1 MIFDVERAFLN
12 GFLAYEIFMDCLEWM
27 EDEPQEKI
35 ETKNTWAQNR
45 TGMLLYCET
54 LKAWYFKCIERTI
67 QSIQCS

>member
-35 ETKNTWAQNR
+35 ETKNT
-45 TGMLLYCET
+45 
-54 LKAWYFKCIERTI
+54 
-67 QSIQCS
+67 